1 MSMLIYVLPLQS
13 ILCYN
18 SPDEHPWISDKEH
31 KYLND
36 ELGSL
41 ESKKEAKR
49 APIPWRA
56 LLKSPPV
63 WALVCAQLG
72 HNWGLFIMT
81 TDLPKY
87 LNDVLKFSIKENG
100 VYSSL
105 PYLVM
110 FIVGQ
115 ITGFISDKTIK
126 HGWLSITNVRKICTA
141 LAAIGPACFII
152 GASYTGCDRMMVVA
166 MFTIGMGFMGT
177 FYSGLKVNN
186 LDLAPMYAGV
196 LMAITN
202 GVGGF
207 SGIISPYL
215 VGVLTPNVSRSKIY
229 RWVYSSHEFVL
240 IVFPPISHRSQS
252 LLHEW
257 RLVFWVTFVVFV
269 VTTIVY
275 VIWASGEVQPWN
287 DPIAM
292 MQLENGDA
300 QTLDAEPIDAPKA
313 QAVYGATDKQ
323 EKKAEEL

>member
-1 MSMLIYVLPLQS
+1 MLMYVISVQS

-31 KYLND
+31 KYLNE

-41 ESKKEAKR
+41 ASMEEAKR

-63 WALVCAQLG
+63 WALVFAQLG
-72 HNWGLFIMT
+72 HNWGLFIMV

-100 VYSSL
+100 LYSSL

-110 FIVGQ
+110 FLVGQ
-115 ITGFISDKTIK
+115 VVGYLSDITIK
-126 HGWLSITNVRKICTA
+126 RRWMSITNVRKICTA
-141 LAAIGPACFII
+141 VAAIGPACFII
-152 GASYTGCDRMMVVA
+152 GASYTGCDRMMVVM
-166 MFTIGMGFMGT
+166 MFTVGMGFMGF

-207 SGIISPYL
+207 SGILSPYL
-215 VGVLTPNVSRSKIY
+215 TGVLTPNVSGSELARS
-229 RWVYSSHEFVL
+229 
-240 IVFPPISHRSQS
+240 
-252 LLHEW
+252 
-257 RLVFWVTFVVFV
+257 
-269 VTTIVY
+269 VY
-275 VIWASGEVQPWN
+275 VNQKNIF
-287 DPIAM
+287 
-292 MQLENGDA
+292 
-300 QTLDAEPIDAPKA
+300 
-313 QAVYGATDKQ
+313 
-323 EKKAEEL
+323 